1 MGGAWLALMAGT
13 VNTTGLLGAEQR
25 AVTHL
30 SGTTTLGAAAFAQ
43 GHFGIGLHLFAI
55 VASFFVG
62 AVVSALI
69 IRDSTLRLGR
79 RYGWALMLES
89 VLLCIAVPLFGRS
102 HPVGDYFVAA
112 ASGLQNAMATTYS
125 GAVLRTTHVTGIVTD
140 LGILVGDV
148 LRGRGAD
155 ERKAVLLGSLL
166 GGFVLGSALGA
177 VLYGWMGPR
186 ALGVPALTIGVAGAA
201 YVWYR
206 HLHRLPTVLE

>member
-1 MGGAWLALMAGT
+1 MGGAWLALIAGT
-13 VNTTGLLGAEQR
+13 INTAGLLGAGQR

-30 SGTTTLGAAAFAQ
+30 TGVTTLGATAFAQ
-43 GHFGIGLHLFAI
+43 GHLGIGLHLFAI
-55 VASFFVG
+55 VGSFLVG

-102 HPVGDYFVAA
+102 HPAGDYFVAA

-140 LGILVGDV
+140 LGLLLGGM
-148 LRGRGAD
+148 LRGQGVD

-186 ALGVPALTIGVAGAA
+186 ALWVPALAVGLVGAA

-206 HLHRLPTVLE
+206 HLHRLPPAFD